1 MICTDED
8 KREGDD
14 KGYDDSWE
22 QLTLKPQDKFCLLQL
37 STAFGIIVLV

>member
-22 QLTLKPQDKFCLLQL
+22 QLPWNHKTNAVFYNLALRLV
-37 STAFGIIVLV
+37 VLF

>member
-8 KREGDD
+8 QREGDD

-22 QLTLKPQDKFCLLQL
+22 LTMKPQDKCRLLQL
-37 STAFGIIVLV
+37 STAFGVIALV

>member
-22 QLTLKPQDKFCLLQL
+22 QLTMKPRDECRLLQL
-37 STAFGIIVLV
+37 STAFGIIALL